1 MTGTAMTEAE
11 ELFDIYK
18 LDVVEMP
25 TNVEM
30 RRKDLNDRI
39 YRTENEKLKA
49 IVDDIKEAHTNKQP
63 ILVGTTSI
71 EKSEKISNILKK
83 KKLRIAY

>member
-1 MTGTAMTEAE
+1 MTEAE

-18 LDVVEMP
+18 LDVAEIP

-49 IVDDIKEAHTNKQP
+49 IVHDIKEAHANKQP

-83 KKLRIAY
+83 KNYT